1 MRVHEPS
8 RRLVRD
14 CFFAREVPI
23 MAAMK
28 LIRLIRLTAP
38 IAAWAAILGAGAA
51 FADTTKEQFFG
62 GGSGVM
68 PSPKIEATSS
78 VGTVGGAGYR
88 FTLTNGIARVPVAVV
103 GGTPYQMGWHL
114 GQLMQPEIQR
124 YIPAALEGFKQEL
137 KLNDA
142 ALDQVW
148 ATMAAYTDDRFEQE
162 LVGLADGSGLPVR
175 TLQHVHCLP
184 LLMPYSCSSIAAWG
198 AATEDGHL
206 YQTRDLDWS
215 LEAGAHEFPVLAVY
229 LPAQGHPHVLP
240 TFAGVIGANCGLN
253 AAGIA
258 LSEMGDSPAREMPY
272 NVHAPHFTSWFRTE
286 LYDAGSLAQ
295 ALDIFRQQPQTKR
308 YHFVFGD
315 GRTEKRAVKIRFNSL
330 LPAPKN
336 ILVWGDNDPQD
347 EHAPNV
353 LSCVVYQ
360 DEERGA
366 FPTLQREYGK
376 LNAEKMMA
384 LACQIPIKGG
394 NVLDAVFDATALRLW
409 VSYAGGDKE
418 AYQRPFVF
426 LDLAKLDGDGDG
438 APDIKEGG
446 ADRDGNGRPDFMNGD
461 APSTGNSRPNAA
473 TEHTASR

>member
-1 MRVHEPS
+1 MNLTHAA
-8 RRLVRD
+8 RRA
-14 CFFAREVPI
+14 ARI
-23 MAAMK
+23 
-28 LIRLIRLTAP
+28 
-38 IAAWAAILGAGAA
+38 AGATTA
-51 FADTTKEQFFG
+51 LALGCALADATKEQFFG
-62 GGSGVM
+62 GGAGVM
-68 PSPKIEATSS
+68 PLP
-78 VGTVGGAGYR
+78 TVETRSAGGDIGGAGYR
-88 FTLTNGIARVPVAVV
+88 FTLTNGMARVPVAVV

-114 GQLMQPEIQR
+114 GRLMQAEIQR
-124 YIPAALEGFKQEL
+124 YIPAALAGFKQEL
-137 KLNDA
+137 KLSDE
-142 ALDQVW
+142 ALDRVW
-148 ATMAAYTDDRFEQE
+148 ATSAAYTDDRFEQE

-229 LPAQGHPHVLP
+229 LPAKGHPHVLP
-240 TFAGVIGANCGLN
+240 TFAGVIGANCGLS

-272 NVHAPHFTSWFRTE
+272 NAHAPHFTSWFRTE
-286 LYDAGSLAQ
+286 LYDAGSLSQ

-315 GRTEKRAVKIRFNSL
+315 GRNEKKAVKIRFNSL
-330 LPAPKN
+330 LPAPED

-366 FPTLQREYGK
+366 FPTLKREYGK

-438 APDIKEGG
+438 RPDIEEGG
-446 ADRDGNGRPDFMNGD
+446 ADRDRNGRPDFMNGG
-461 APSTGNSRPNAA
+461 AASTSVSGPNREAA
-473 TEHTASR
+473 YATSQ

>member
-1 MRVHEPS
+1 MKIIQAARRVS
-8 RRLVRD
+8 Q
-14 CFFAREVPI
+14 I
-23 MAAMK
+23 
-28 LIRLIRLTAP
+28 
-38 IAAWAAILGAGAA
+38 AGAVA
-51 FADTTKEQFFG
+51 MLGIVSALADAAKEQFFG
-62 GGSGVM
+62 NGAGVM
-68 PSPKIEATSS
+68 PTPNVEARSS
-78 VGTVGGAGYR
+78 GEDVGGAGYR
-88 FTLTNGIARVPVAVV
+88 FTLTNGIARVPVVVV

-114 GQLMQPEIQR
+114 GRLMQPEIQR

-137 KLNDA
+137 KLSDE
-142 ALDQVW
+142 ALDRVW
-148 ATMAAYTDDRFEQE
+148 ATSAAYTDDRFEQE
-162 LVGLADGSGLPVR
+162 LLGLADGSGLPLR
-175 TLQHVHCLP
+175 KLQHVHCLP

-229 LPAQGHPHVLP
+229 LPAKGHPHVLP
-240 TFAGVIGANCGLN
+240 TFAGVIGANCGLS

-286 LYDAGSLAQ
+286 LYDAGSLSQ

-315 GRTEKRAVKIRFNSL
+315 GRTEKKAVKIRFNSL
-330 LPAPKN
+330 VPAPKN

-366 FPTLQREYGK
+366 FPTLKREYGK
-376 LNAEKMMA
+376 LNAGKMMA

-426 LDLAKLDGDGDG
+426 LDLPKLDGDGDG
-438 APDIKEGG
+438 KPDIEEGG
-446 ADRDGNGRPDFMNGD
+446 ADRDGNGRPDFMNG
-461 APSTGNSRPNAA
+461 AA
-473 TEHTASR
+473 TTTQLQRSSKVGSYAASN